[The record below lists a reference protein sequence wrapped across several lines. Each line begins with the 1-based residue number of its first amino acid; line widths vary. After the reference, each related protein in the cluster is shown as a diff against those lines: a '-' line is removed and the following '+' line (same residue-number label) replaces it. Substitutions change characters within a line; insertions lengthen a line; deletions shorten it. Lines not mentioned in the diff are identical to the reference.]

1 VNSLFNSIPQ
11 ILIGLFGFLGWGGKR
26 TKALRVSRMNGIRQ
40 PQEVG
45 GGGTLQNVSEIW
57 EVRDFQYSKG
67 GTLDEMSYSREKE
80 LVEPPPAER

>member
-1 VNSLFNSIPQ
+1 
-11 ILIGLFGFLGWGGKR
+11 
-26 TKALRVSRMNGIRQ
+26 MNGIRQ